1 MSVYKTI
8 TNGGVVLKLRV
19 LNKGTAKATDI
30 RISIVFPKDIFV
42 YDIDDI
48 EKMRAYARNVLGLGE
63 DSYILCES
71 EPFEV
76 SSTQIRDMVRAGED
90 IGALVPKA
98 VLDIIEKEGLYR
110 D

>member
-19 LNKGTAKATDI
+19 PNKGTAKATDI

-48 EKMRAYARNVLGLGE
+48 EKMKAMKLVHAPAL
-63 DSYILCES
+63 
-71 EPFEV
+71 
-76 SSTQIRDMVRAGED
+76 QIEGD
-90 IGALVPKA
+90 
-98 VLDIIEKEGLYR
+98 EKIMDFQQSIKWLKEM
-110 D
+110 